1 MILKYKVPKAERKMY
16 RNKKVLY
23 CKISRS
29 IPLVNKKICYLV
41 RIINI
46 DNVTAIFTS
55 DTLKKL
61 NFIEKIVLRRKNG
74 K

>member
-23 CKISRS
+23 CQISRS

-46 DNVTAIFTS
+46 DNVTAIFT
-55 DTLKKL
+55 
-61 NFIEKIVLRRKNG
+61 KIVLRRKNG